1 MNKRSWQ
8 IVYSNYS
15 GLMKKSVDLIYK
27 ELGSYVLR
35 DKGVYTI
42 HVLPCICELDANIT
56 ENAVIIGKY
65 DDSKIIQK
73 YINRDEIKEN
83 GYVVKVFDNPNNSE
97 FKLAII
103 TANSDVN
110 VFYGAVDFVDDYFA
124 NSSPWDGCMRLVES
138 TFSGQY
144 WMPNY
149 YKSNAPKIN
158 RRCVFTWGHPIND
171 YKEYI
176 DNFARLKLNQLIIWN
191 DYMPINAKEVID
203 YAHEYGIEVI
213 WGYAW
218 GWSTSCK
225 DFDINTIKEIQ
236 RQAIEKFEREYA
248 PYGVDG
254 IYFQSFTENTGEYL
268 GGKLVSEVVTDFVN
282 DTANILLEKYPNL
295 YIIFGLHAKSV
306 KDHLEFIKN
315 VDSRV
320 EIMWEDLGCF
330 PYDYYPCVPDD
341 ILLNDA
347 YNQTKNVITLRENG
361 KVSLLFRGFATLAWR
376 IFEYQSG
383 PYVLGRSSERMAKE
397 DKALIKNSWKY
408 LQAEWIS
415 GAGKV
420 VNDLINYIHSLGN
433 NNVALGMAGQF
444 AGGIYLPYALCAELL
459 YNNDDGFDAILRKV
473 SKRRCVEFV

>member
-8 IVYSNYS
+8 IVYTNYN
-15 GLMKKSVDLIYK
+15 GLIKKSVDLVYK
-27 ELGSYVLR
+27 ELGSYILR

-42 HVLPCICELDANIT
+42 HVLPCYQEGVAKIT

-65 DDSKIIQK
+65 DDSELIKK
-73 YINRDEIKEN
+73 YIKPDEIKPN
-83 GYVVKVFDNPNNSE
+83 GYVLKVFDNPENPE
-97 FKLAII
+97 YKLAII
-103 TANSDVN
+103 TANRDID
-110 VFYGAVDFVDDYFA
+110 VFYGAVDFVDDYIA
-124 NSSPWDGCMRLVES
+124 GSSPWDGCMRLVES
-138 TFSGQY
+138 TFGGHY
-144 WMPNY
+144 WLPNFY
-149 YKSNAPKIN
+149 RSNAPKTQ

-171 YKEYI
+171 FRAYI
-176 DNFARLKLNQLIIWN
+176 DNLARLKLNQIVIWN
-191 DYMPINAKEVID
+191 DYMPINAREVID
-203 YAHEYGIEVI
+203 YAHEYDIEVI

-236 RQAIEKFEREYA
+236 TQAIDKFEKEYA

-282 DTANILLEKYPNL
+282 DTANILLNKHPDL

-320 EIMWEDLGCF
+320 EIMWEDLGAY
-330 PYDYYPCVPDD
+330 PYDYYPRVPTKDE
-341 ILLNDA
+341 LKDA
-347 YNQTKNVITLRENG
+347 YNQTKNAVTLRENG
-361 KVSLLFRGFATLAWR
+361 KVSLLFRGFATLAWK

-383 PYVLGRSSERMAKE
+383 PYVLGRSSDRMTAE

-408 LQAEWIS
+408 LQSEWVN

-420 VNDLINYIHSLGN
+420 VNDLINYIYTLGN

-444 AGGIYLPYALCAELL
+444 ASGIYLPYALCAELL
-459 YNNDDGFDAILRKV
+459 YNNDDGFDAILGRV